1 MLGMAAQRKEVY
13 LESVKHMPQ
22 QPYQQ
27 LSGQPVTRRRVKP
40 KRSLYSFKMLLVL
53 IGIGAFSLAF
63 MNLYMVS
70 QINHIHYEI
79 QLTQQNINNQ
89 TLINEQLNVQ
99 ISELSQQSRITEI
112 ATRNG
117 LHFIPENIINISR

>member
-1 MLGMAAQRKEVY
+1 MAAQRKQEVY
-13 LESVKHMPQ
+13 LESVKHLPQ

-27 LSGQPVTRRRVKP
+27 PAPKPVVRRRVVQKP
-40 KRSLYSFKMLLVL
+40 KRRFYSFKMLLIL
-53 IGIGAFSLAF
+53 SGIGVFALAF

-70 QINHIHYEI
+70 QIHHAHYAI
-79 QLTQQNINNQ
+79 QLTQQEIRLQ
-89 TLINEQLNVQ
+89 TSVNEQLNVQ

-117 LHFIPENIINISR
+117 LYFIPENIVNILR